1 MGSSLVLPGQATIPK
16 MFGEAMV
23 LFTAGDRVEA
33 VVDGA
38 PVGPRGRLYVV
49 EPNKPT
55 KVPYEAGRFI
65 LEHLGYTGVVRVNET
80 ETDTGVSYDIESAK
94 AESLTKLEAEDKAAF
109 KRYISDAVED
119 FVKRNKP
126 VPQPDER
133 ILKIIQRRGYDLKQ
147 FGIVPIGW
155 ATPEDDKVVAMQSEN
170 AELKKS
176 LEALQSQMAA
186 FIAGQQAGQQSG
198 GSESKKKG

>member
-1 MGSSLVLPGQATIPK
+1 MGSNLVLPGQAIIPMK
-16 MFGEAMV
+16 FGEAMV
-23 LFTAGDRVEA
+23 LYTAGDRVEA

-38 PVGPRGRLYVV
+38 PVGKNGRLYIV

-65 LEHLGYTGVVRVNET
+65 LDHLGYTGVVRVQET
-80 ETDTGVSYDIESAK
+80 ETDTGVDYDIKGAQEESIA
-94 AESLTKLEAEDKAAF
+94 KLEAADAAAF

-133 ILKIIQRRGYDLKQ
+133 IMKIIKRRGYDLKQ

-155 ATPEDDKVVAMQSEN
+155 QKPEDEKLTTMQKENSDLQDKLAQMQ
-170 AELKKS
+170 K
-176 LEALQSQMAA
+176 QIDA
-186 FIAGQQAGQQSG
+186 FVAGQASG
-198 GSESKKKG
+198 DSKSKKG